1 MNSLKIILTSI
12 LLAIIYGIIHDLI
25 TTQICIEYF
34 TITHP
39 KIIESQHPIA
49 LAFLWGTIATWWVGL
64 IFGILIVFANSFG
77 KSRSLHFK
85 ELFPLLLKFFVIL
98 FGFALLAGVIGYFL
112 TEIKVIHLVDRLKNQ
127 LENVDES
134 RFLAVGWA
142 HGASYIIGSIGIIIL
157 SFKILSIRKKYMS
170 RYLDI

>member
-1 MNSLKIILTSI
+1 MNSFKIILTSI
-12 LLAIIYGIIHDLI
+12 FLAIIYGIIHDLI

-39 KIIESQHPIA
+39 KIIESQNPVV

-77 KSRSLHFK
+77 KSRSLHLK

-98 FGFALLAGVIGYFL
+98 FGFALFAGLVGYFL
-112 TEIKVIHLVDRLKNQ
+112 TETKVIHLVDRLKSQ
-127 LENVDES
+127 LKNFDES
-134 RFLAVGWA
+134 RFLAVGWT
-142 HGASYIIGSIGIIIL
+142 HGASYILGMIGILIL
-157 SFKILSIRKKYMS
+157 CFKINSNRKKIE
-170 RYLDI
+170 D

>member
-39 KIIESQHPIA
+39 KIIESQNPVA

-64 IFGILIVFANSFG
+64 IFGLLIIFANKFG
-77 KSRSLHFK
+77 KSRSLQLK
-85 ELFPLLLKFFVIL
+85 ELFPLLLKFFLIL
-98 FGFALLAGVIGYFL
+98 FGFALLAGIIGYFL
-112 TEIKVIHLVDRLKNQ
+112 TEMKVIHLVDRLKNQ

-157 SFKILSIRKKYMS
+157 SFKILSIRKK
-170 RYLDI
+170 IHV